1 MYIIIALL
9 LIPLIIILVLIMLVG
24 IFAYNKVARLWYALT
39 GRKPSNSGFS
49 FRSYHFGDSADRF
62 SQSTDHF
69 SDRTNSRSQQKAS
82 ASSTGSANGKKI
94 FSKDDGEYVDF
105 EVVE

>member
-9 LIPLIIILVLIMLVG
+9 LIPLIIILVLIMFVG
-24 IFAYNKVARLWYALT
+24 ALAYNKVMRLWYALT

-49 FRSYHFGDSADRF
+49 FRSYRFGDSADGF
-62 SQSTDHF
+62 SNSTDHF
-69 SDRTNSRSQQKAS
+69 SDRTDNRSQQRTS
-82 ASSTGSANGKKI
+82 AGGTGSANGKKI